1 MLQRIREKITG
12 WVAGII
18 LALLAFVFA
27 VWGIDIGTGT
37 STSAAVVNGEEI
49 PVEPVRRAIQDRLAQ
64 FQQAY
69 GVDVPDTIV
78 QQVRNNVIEGFVR
91 NRLLVERVRTQEYR
105 VSDEELTET
114 VRSMPVFQ
122 VGGQF
127 SLESYRAMLSNVG
140 YTPSLFE
147 AEQRQDLEVSQL
159 QDGIL
164 NSAFSTPLEL
174 EERIR
179 LEREKRE
186 LSWIKIDID
195 RFIAE
200 VAVDQDEIEA
210 RYDEQPERYLNP
222 EAVDVEYLEVRLSE
236 ISNGISVTDDE
247 VRAFYDEEVSRDP
260 LLYKTPEQRRARHIL
275 VNIDG
280 DEEEAREKASKLAE
294 RAQAGE
300 DFASIA
306 SSESDDTGSASLG
319 GDLDWIEPGAMDA
332 PFEDALFSMEVG
344 EIRGPVKTPFG
355 YHVILLEEVRAGE
368 TRSFEETQVELA
380 ELLRETRAEDIYY
393 DRAESL
399 ERLAFEYPD
408 SLEQAAQELNAE
420 IKTISRMGRS
430 GTATFGG
437 NSEFV
442 TMAFDEDVLE
452 NRENSTA
459 IEIESGHALV
469 LRVAEYYEATPKPLD
484 EVRDQIEASLK
495 REAARE
501 QVRSLAD
508 QVSERLKEGS
518 DPQIVAEEA
527 GATYHPTVFVGRT
540 DTDKPQPVRDAAF
553 RAARPEARPVVERAS
568 MIDGSESVILL
579 MSVVPGEKEDL
590 DETEQ
595 QIFREDIV
603 AAAGGAELNAYIEE
617 LRSQAN
623 VVISEEQFQ

>member
-27 VWGIDIGTGT
+27 VWGIDIGSGT

-49 PVEPVRRAIQDRLAQ
+49 PIEPVRRAIQDRLAQ

-69 GVDVPDTIV
+69 GVDVPEAIV
-78 QQVRNNVIEGFVR
+78 QQVRDNVIEGFVR
-91 NRLLVERVRTQEYR
+91 NRLLVDRVREQEYR
-105 VSDEELTET
+105 VSDVELTET
-114 VRSMPVFQ
+114 VQSMPVFQ

-174 EERIR
+174 EARIR

-186 LSWIKIDID
+186 ISWIEIDIN
-195 RFIAE
+195 RYIAE
-200 VAVDQDEIEA
+200 AVVDSADIEA
-210 RYDEQPERYLNP
+210 RYEEQPDRYLSP
-222 EAVDVEYLEVRLSE
+222 EAVDVEYLEVKLSD
-236 ISNGISVTDDE
+236 ISAGITVTDAE
-247 VRAFYDEEVSRDP
+247 VRDFYDEEVSRDP

-275 VNIDG
+275 VNTDDG
-280 DEEEAREKASKLAE
+280 EEEASNKAGRLAE
-294 RAQAGE
+294 RARAGE

-306 SSESDDTGSASLG
+306 RTESDDTGSAALG

-332 PFEDALFSMEVG
+332 PFEDALFAMEVG

-355 YHVILLEEVRAGE
+355 YHVILLEEVRVGE
-368 TRSFEETQVELA
+368 TRSFEDTREEL
-380 ELLRETRAEDIYY
+380 EQLLRDTRAEDTYY

-408 SLEQAAQELNAE
+408 SLEQAAEELDVE
-420 IKTISRMGRS
+420 IQRINRMGRS

-442 TMAFDEDVLE
+442 TMAFNTDVLE

-459 IEIESGHALV
+459 IEIDTGHAVV
-469 LRVAEYYEATPKPLD
+469 LRVAEHYEATPKPLD
-484 EVRDQIEASLK
+484 EVRDQIEASLQ
-495 REAARE
+495 REIARE
-501 QVRSLAD
+501 RVRDTAD
-508 QVSERLKEGS
+508 QVEERLKAGD
-518 DPQIVAEEA
+518 DPQIVAEES
-527 GATYHPTVFVGRT
+527 GAAYIPTVLVGRT

-553 RAARPEARPVVERAS
+553 RAAPPETQAVVQRAS
-568 MIDGSESVILL
+568 MIDGSDSVILL
-579 MSVVPGEKEDL
+579 TDVVPGQRADL

-595 QIFREDIV
+595 QIFREDVI
-603 AAAGGAELNAYIEE
+603 AAAGGAELTSYIEE
-617 LRSQAN
+617 LRSQAS
-623 VVISEEQFQ
+623 VVVSPEQFQ

>member
-49 PVEPVRRAIQDRLAQ
+49 PIEPVRRAIQDRLAQ
-64 FQQAY
+64 FQQSY
-69 GVDVPDTIV
+69 GVDVPDAIV
-78 QQVRNNVIEGFVR
+78 QQVRDNVLEGFVR
-91 NRLLVERVRTQEYR
+91 NRLLVDRVREQKYR
-105 VSDEELTET
+105 VSDGELTET

-174 EERIR
+174 EARIR
-179 LEREKRE
+179 MEREKRE
-186 LSWIKIDID
+186 ISWIEIDIN
-195 RFIAE
+195 RYIAE
-200 VAVDQDEIEA
+200 AVVDSADIEA
-210 RYDEQPERYLNP
+210 KYEEQPDRYLNP
-222 EAVDVEYLEVRLSE
+222 EAIDVEYLEVKLSD
-236 ISNGISVTDDE
+236 ISAGITVTDDE
-247 VRAFYDEEVSRDP
+247 VRDFYDEEVSRDP

-275 VNIDG
+275 VNTEDG
-280 DEEEAREKASKLAE
+280 EEEASNKATLLAE
-294 RAQAGE
+294 RARAGE

-306 SSESDDTGSASLG
+306 MTESDDTGSASLG

-368 TRSFEETQVELA
+368 TRTFEDTREELTQ
-380 ELLRETRAEDIYY
+380 LLRDTRAEDTYY

-408 SLEQAAQELNAE
+408 SLEQAAEELDVE
-420 IKTISRMGRS
+420 IRRINRMGRS
-430 GTATFGG
+430 GTAIFSG

-442 TMAFDEDVLE
+442 NMAFNTDVLE

-459 IEIESGHALV
+459 IEIDSGHAVV
-469 LRVAEYYEATPKPLD
+469 LRVAEHYEATPKPLD
-484 EVRDQIEASLK
+484 EVRGQIEASLQ
-495 REAARE
+495 REIARE
-501 QVRSLAD
+501 RVRDIAEQVE
-508 QVSERLKEGS
+508 ERLKAGD
-518 DPQIVAEEA
+518 DPQIVAQES
-527 GATYHPTVFVGRT
+527 GAAYNPTVLIGRT

-553 RAARPEARPVVERAS
+553 RASPPETQPVVQRAS
-568 MIDGSESVILL
+568 MIDGSDAVILL
-579 MSVVPGEKEDL
+579 TSVMPGQKADL

-595 QIFREDIV
+595 QIFREDVI
-603 AAAGGAELNAYIEE
+603 AATGGAELTSYIEE
-617 LRSQAN
+617 LRSQAS
-623 VVISEEQFQ
+623 VVISPEQFQ